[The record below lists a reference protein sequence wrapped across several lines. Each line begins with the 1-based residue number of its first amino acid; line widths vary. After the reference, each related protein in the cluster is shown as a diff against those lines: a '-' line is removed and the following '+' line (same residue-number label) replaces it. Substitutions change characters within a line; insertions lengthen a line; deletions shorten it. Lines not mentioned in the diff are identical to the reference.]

1 MVECLPSKQRTGVR
15 FSPPAPQQSFV
26 NLSKLKNMNF
36 KGYDSKIH
44 FITRAL
50 LVQGDKVLL
59 CKPIKKDWYFLPG
72 GHIEEGETAKEAL
85 LRELIEELGEGGY
98 KVGEFIGACEN
109 LFPLKE
115 NLSHHEINLA
125 FLVEVSSGIKL
136 KSIEEHIEFVLVDKD
151 SLADYALLPKSFKEG
166 IIGWLENKQT
176 FFRSFD

>member
-1 MVECLPSKQRTGVR
+1 MILKFTSLLEHYWCRVTRFFCVSQSK
-15 FSPPAPQQSFV
+15 
-26 NLSKLKNMNF
+26 
-36 KGYDSKIH
+36 KIGT
-44 FITRAL
+44 F
-50 LVQGDKVLL
+50 
-59 CKPIKKDWYFLPG
+59 
-72 GHIEEGETAKEAL
+72 
-85 LRELIEELGEGGY
+85 
-98 KVGEFIGACEN
+98 GACEN